1 MSGEVNMNQ
10 TLANYVDFFNDQ
22 KNERLVEYRKLLH
35 TPMKQLLSEDQV
47 FYGVVHGIS
56 KERGHVV
63 LQFNR
68 KHSPRLKEQRTLVV
82 IKHKARDL
90 YGESPYVWNCS
101 FADFLS
107 KDELH
112 SGSSLAL
119 PLYYLRGNN
128 DDFVYVGCSAVD
140 LRMFGKIGDALSAG
154 VRIHVLLYESE
165 PPIRYLANLV
175 DYIEKNPEDGVLM
188 CRPAVCYDEWKP
200 QLLAYDPKDGEGI
213 SKTLLNALSQRNK
226 IVLQGPPGTGKS
238 FNAAQVIADYLSR
251 NKSVCVAAMANKALM
266 ELILQSPLSSY
277 LSAGK
282 LYKTMLTSDEALTA
296 KGLKG
301 AGSDFIAPKGSAVFA
316 TYYKV
321 SDQFRHIKE
330 SNGVPLY
337 DLVVVEEAS
346 QAYLTTIAALL
357 RLGTRCLIVGDPM
370 QLAPIV
376 VAENKPEY
384 KRWNAVTQAD
394 GLTSFVLGSNVDSFR
409 ITTTFRLTPSA
420 AELTGVFYGNT
431 LRSVAPKTIDWS
443 NIDNRYFPVGGG
455 VVLEVLSGG
464 EGAVLSPAAVKVLGN
479 VLDKIESNC
488 EGARVA
494 VITPF
499 RNSAKAIQSR
509 FAIAGRKLDL
519 SIETIDRVQ
528 GATVDYAILYFP
540 LRNVSFSF
548 DERRFNV
555 ATSRSRTTTLILS
568 DYEML
573 EMRSITGKVREFLE
587 RVKGVYRDAP
597 QDNSDAP
604 SSVAIQP
611 LTCERAE
618 VSAMP
623 TLADVQSL
631 LDKLQAR
638 LALWLQAWLAVM
650 YPTNLWQN
658 AVVPNLSSLQLQ
670 NAKDNGDRRI
680 VDLDLTAL
688 LSVFIGNF
696 RALRTQA
703 HIKPEMQTMAF
714 HIKDVRHDYAHKKT
728 TVILNVEP
736 KTLRYHIDTMSR
748 FLEGLSEMPP
758 KTPPSKPPAV
768 IKRGGITITAS

>member
-1 MSGEVNMNQ
+1 MNAVLTGYVNFFKDQIHEM
-10 TLANYVDFFNDQ
+10 LAEYRRLLRAPIKQLIENDQ
-22 KNERLVEYRKLLH
+22 VYYA
-35 TPMKQLLSEDQV
+35 TV
-47 FYGVVHGIS
+47 YGIS
-56 KERGHVV
+56 EERGHVV
-63 LQFNR
+63 FRFDKGNA
-68 KHSPRLKEQRTLVV
+68 PRLKVQRSFVL
-82 IKHKARDL
+82 IKRSARERW
-90 YGESPYVWNCS
+90 GESPRSWNCS
-101 FADFLS
+101 FEEFLC
-107 KDELH
+107 KEEFH
-112 SGSSLAL
+112 SSSSYVL
-119 PLYYLRGNN
+119 PLYHLGGN
-128 DDFVYVGCSAVD
+128 DPQGAIVGCSSVGS
-140 LRMFGKIGDALSAG
+140 RMFRKIKGALAEG
-154 VRIHVLLYESE
+154 IRLHVLMFESE
-165 PPIRYLANLV
+165 PPTRYFANLV
-175 DYIEKNPEDGVLM
+175 DYIEKNPDDGVLM
-188 CRPAVCYDEWKP
+188 CKPAIRYDDWKP
-200 QLLAYDPKDGEGI
+200 QLLAYDSKEEAGI
-213 SKTLLNALSQRNK
+213 SKTLLNALLQKGK

-238 FNAAQVIADYLSR
+238 FNAAQVIADYLAR

-266 ELILQSPLSSY
+266 ELILQPPLSSY
-277 LSAGK
+277 LSAGR
-282 LYKTMLTSDEALTA
+282 LYKTMLTSDEALSA
-296 KGLKG
+296 KGLKD
-301 AGSDFIAPKGSAVFA
+301 ADSDFVAPKGSAVFA

-321 SDQFRHIKE
+321 SNQFRHIKE
-330 SNGVPLY
+330 GNGAPLY

-357 RLGTRCLIVGDPM
+357 RLGTRCLVVGDPM

-409 ITTTFRLTPSA
+409 ITTTFRLTPAS

-431 LRSVAPKTIDWS
+431 LRSVASNKLDWS
-443 NIDNRYFPVGGG
+443 KIDNRYFPEGGG

-464 EGAVLSPAAVKVLGN
+464 EDGVLSPAAVKVLGN
-479 VLDKIESNC
+479 VLDKIESNFA
-488 EGARVA
+488 GARVA

-499 RNSAKAIQSR
+499 KDSARAIQRR
-509 FAIAGRKLDL
+509 FAIAGHKLDL

-540 LRNVSFSF
+540 LRNVAFSF

-555 ATSRSRTTTLILS
+555 ATSRSRTTTLIMS
-568 DYEML
+568 DYELL

-587 RVKGVYRDAP
+587 KVKGVYRDAP
-597 QDNSDAP
+597 QDDADAS

-611 LTCERAE
+611 LACGMAE
-618 VSAMP
+618 MSVIP

-638 LALWLQAWLAVM
+638 LALWLQAWLAVLQ
-650 YPTNLWQN
+650 PTNFWQN
-658 AVVPNLSSLQLQ
+658 AVVPNLSPLQLQ
-670 NAKDNGDRRI
+670 NAKDDGAKRI

-696 RALRTQA
+696 RALRSKA
-703 HIKPEMQTMAF
+703 HIKQEMQTMAF

-736 KTLRYHIDTMSR
+736 KTLKYHVDTMSQ
-748 FLEGLSEMPP
+748 FLAGLSEMPP
-758 KTPPSKPPAV
+758 VSTPQKPSTV

>member
-1 MSGEVNMNQ
+1 MNE
-10 TLANYVDFFNDQ
+10 TLTNYTYFFKDQ
-22 KNERLVEYRKLLH
+22 IHEMLDEYRRLLRAPIKQLVENGKVYYA
-35 TPMKQLLSEDQV
+35 T
-47 FYGVVHGIS
+47 VHGIS
-56 KERGHVV
+56 EERGHVV
-63 LQFNR
+63 FRFDKGNA
-68 KHSPRLKEQRTLVV
+68 PRLKVQRSFVL
-82 IKHKARDL
+82 IKRSARERW
-90 YGESPYVWNCS
+90 GESPRSWNCS
-101 FADFLS
+101 FEEFLC
-107 KDELH
+107 KEEFH
-112 SGSSLAL
+112 SSSSYVL
-119 PLYYLRGNN
+119 PLYHLGGN
-128 DDFVYVGCSAVD
+128 DPQGAIVGCSSVGS
-140 LRMFGKIGDALSAG
+140 RMFRKIKGALAEG
-154 VRIHVLLYESE
+154 IKLHVLMFESE
-165 PPIRYLANLV
+165 PPTRYLANLV
-175 DYIEKNPEDGVLM
+175 DYIEKNPDDGVLM
-188 CRPAVCYDEWKP
+188 CKPAIRYNEWNP
-200 QLLAYDPKDGEGI
+200 QLLAYDPKEEDGI
-213 SKTLLNALSQRNK
+213 SKTLLNALSQKSK

-238 FNAAQVIADYLSR
+238 FNAAQVIADYLAR

-266 ELILQSPLSSY
+266 ELILQPPLSSY
-277 LSAGK
+277 LSAGR
-282 LYKTMLTSDEALTA
+282 LYKTMLTSDEALSA
-296 KGLKG
+296 KGLKD
-301 AGSDFIAPKGSAVFA
+301 ADSDFIAPKGSAVFA

-321 SDQFRHIKE
+321 SNQFRHIKE
-330 SNGVPLY
+330 GNGASLY

-357 RLGTRCLIVGDPM
+357 RLGTRCLVVGDPM

-384 KRWNAVTQAD
+384 KRWNAVIQAD

-409 ITTTFRLTPSA
+409 ITTTFRLTPAS

-431 LRSVAPKTIDWS
+431 LRSVASNKLDWS
-443 NIDNRYFPVGGG
+443 KIDNRYFPEGGG

-464 EGAVLSPAAVKVLGN
+464 EDGVLSPAAVKVLGN
-479 VLDKIESNC
+479 VLDKIESNFA
-488 EGARVA
+488 GARVA

-499 RNSAKAIQSR
+499 KDSARAIQRR

-540 LRNVSFSF
+540 LRNVAFSL

-568 DYEML
+568 DYELL

-587 RVKGVYRDAP
+587 KVKGVYRDTP
-597 QDNSDAP
+597 QDDADAS

-611 LTCERAE
+611 LACGMAE
-618 VSAMP
+618 MSVIP

-650 YPTNLWQN
+650 HPTNLWQK

-670 NAKDNGDRRI
+670 NAKDDGAKRI

-696 RALRTQA
+696 RALRSQA
-703 HIKPEMQTMAF
+703 HIKQEMQTMAF

-736 KTLRYHIDTMSR
+736 KTLQYHVDTMSR
-748 FLEGLSEMPP
+748 FLEGLSDMPP
-758 KTPPSKPPAV
+758 ATPPSKPSTV

>member
-1 MSGEVNMNQ
+1 MNE
-10 TLANYVDFFNDQ
+10 TLTNYTYFFKDQIHEMLAEYRRLLRAPIKQLIENDQ
-22 KNERLVEYRKLLH
+22 VYYA
-35 TPMKQLLSEDQV
+35 T
-47 FYGVVHGIS
+47 VHGIS
-56 KERGHVV
+56 EERGHVV
-63 LQFNR
+63 FRFDKGNA
-68 KHSPRLKEQRTLVV
+68 PRLKVQRSFVL
-82 IKHKARDL
+82 IKRSARERW
-90 YGESPYVWNCS
+90 GESPRSWNCS
-101 FADFLS
+101 FEEFLC
-107 KDELH
+107 KEEFH
-112 SGSSLAL
+112 SSSSYVL
-119 PLYYLRGNN
+119 PLYHLGGN
-128 DDFVYVGCSAVD
+128 DPQGAIVGCSSVGS
-140 LRMFGKIGDALSAG
+140 RMFRKIKGALAEG
-154 VRIHVLLYESE
+154 IKLHVLMFESE
-165 PPIRYLANLV
+165 PPTRYLANLV
-175 DYIEKNPEDGVLM
+175 DYIEQNPDDGVLM
-188 CRPAVCYDEWKP
+188 CKPAIRYDDWKP
-200 QLLAYDPKDGEGI
+200 QLLAYDPKEESGI
-213 SKTLLNALSQRNK
+213 SKTLLNALLQKGK

-238 FNAAQVIADYLSR
+238 FNAAQVIADYLAR
-251 NKSVCVAAMANKALM
+251 NKSVCVTAMANRALM
-266 ELILQSPLSSY
+266 ELILQPPLSSY
-277 LSAGK
+277 LSAGR
-282 LYKTMLTSDEALTA
+282 LYKTMLTSDEAMSA
-296 KGLKG
+296 KGLKD
-301 AGSDFIAPKGSAVFA
+301 ADSDFVAPKGSAVFA

-321 SDQFRHIKE
+321 SNQFRHIKE
-330 SNGVPLY
+330 GNGAPLY

-357 RLGTRCLIVGDPM
+357 RLGTRCLVVGDPM

-409 ITTTFRLTPSA
+409 ITTTFRLTPAS

-431 LRSVAPKTIDWS
+431 LRSVASNKLDWS
-443 NIDNRYFPVGGG
+443 KIDNRYFPEGGG

-464 EGAVLSPAAVKVLGN
+464 EDGVLSPAAVKVLGN
-479 VLDKIESNC
+479 VLDKIESNFA
-488 EGARVA
+488 GARVA

-499 RNSAKAIQSR
+499 KDSARAIQRR

-540 LRNVSFSF
+540 LRNVGFSF
-548 DERRFNV
+548 EERHFNV
-555 ATSRSRTTTLILS
+555 ATSRSRTTTLILC
-568 DYEML
+568 DYDPL

-587 RVKGVYRDAP
+587 KVKGVYRDVT
-597 QDNSDAP
+597 QDNSDTP
-604 SSVAIQP
+604 SSVEIRP
-611 LTCERAE
+611 LTCDLAE

-650 YPTNLWQN
+650 HPTNLWQK

-670 NAKDNGDRRI
+670 NAKDDGAKRI

-696 RALRTQA
+696 RVLRSKA
-703 HIKPEMQTMAF
+703 HIKQEMQTMAF

-736 KTLRYHIDTMSR
+736 KTLQYHVDTVSR
-748 FLEGLSEMPP
+748 FLEGLSDMPP
-758 KTPPSKPPAV
+758 ATPPSKPSTV

>member
-1 MSGEVNMNQ
+1 MSE
-10 TLANYVDFFNDQ
+10 TLTNYTYFFKDQ
-22 KNERLVEYRKLLH
+22 IHEMLAEYRRLLRAPIKQLVENG
-35 TPMKQLLSEDQV
+35 QV
-47 FYGVVHGIS
+47 YYATVHGIS
-56 KERGHVV
+56 EERGHVV
-63 LQFNR
+63 FHFDKGNV
-68 KHSPRLKEQRTLVV
+68 PRLKVQLSFVL
-82 IKHKARDL
+82 IKRAARERW
-90 YGESPYVWNCS
+90 GESPRIWNCS
-101 FADFLS
+101 FEEFLC
-107 KDELH
+107 KEEFH
-112 SGSSLAL
+112 SSSSYVL
-119 PLYYLRGNN
+119 PLYYLCGNESQSA
-128 DDFVYVGCSAVD
+128 FVGYSSVGA
-140 LRMFGKIGDALSAG
+140 RMFRKIKGALAEG
-154 VRIHVLLYESE
+154 IKLHVLMFESE
-165 PPIRYLANLV
+165 PPTRYLANLI
-175 DYIEKNPEDGVLM
+175 DYIEKNPDDGVLM
-188 CRPAVCYDEWKP
+188 CKPAIRYDEWKP
-200 QLLAYDPKDGEGI
+200 QLLAYDPKKEDGI
-213 SKTLLNALSQRNK
+213 SKTLLDALSQRNK

-266 ELILQSPLSSY
+266 ELIQQSPLSSY
-277 LSAGK
+277 LAAGK

-296 KGLKG
+296 KGLKD
-301 AGSDFIAPKGSAVFA
+301 ASSDFVAPKGSAVFA

-321 SDQFRHIKE
+321 SNQFRHVKE

-357 RLGTRCLIVGDPM
+357 RLGTRCLVVGDPM

-376 VAENKPEY
+376 VAEDKPEY
-384 KRWNAVTQAD
+384 KRWNAVTQAE
-394 GLTSFVLGSNVDSFR
+394 GLTSFVLGSNMDSFR

-420 AELTGVFYGNT
+420 AGLTGVFYGNT
-431 LRSVAPKTIDWS
+431 LRSVAPKTLDWS
-443 NIDNRYFPVGGG
+443 KIDDRYFPVGGG

-464 EGAVLSPAAVKVLGN
+464 EDGVLSRAAVKVLGN
-479 VLDKIESNC
+479 VLDKIGSNC

-499 RNSAKAIQSR
+499 KDSAKAIQSR

-540 LRNVSFSF
+540 LRNVAFSF

-555 ATSRSRTTTLILS
+555 ATSRSQTTTLILS
-568 DYEML
+568 DYELL

-587 RVKGVYRDAP
+587 KVKGVYRDTP

-611 LTCERAE
+611 LTSDMAGAT
-618 VSAMP
+618 AMP
-623 TLADVQSL
+623 TLTDVQSL

-650 YPTNLWQN
+650 HPTNLWQK
-658 AVVPNLSSLQLQ
+658 AVVPNLSALQLQ
-670 NAKDNGDRRI
+670 NAKDDGAQRI
-680 VDLDLTAL
+680 VELDLTAL

-696 RALRTQA
+696 RALRSQA
-703 HIKPEMQTMAF
+703 HIKQEMQTMAF

-736 KTLRYHIDTMSR
+736 KELQYHIDTMTR
-748 FLEGLSEMPP
+748 FLSGLSDLPP
-758 KTPPSKPPAV
+758 ATPLSKPPTL
-768 IKRGGITITAS
+768 ISKGGITITAS

>member
-1 MSGEVNMNQ
+1 MNE
-10 TLANYVDFFNDQ
+10 TLTNYTYFFKDQIHEMLAEYRRLLRAPIKQLIENDQ
-22 KNERLVEYRKLLH
+22 VYYA
-35 TPMKQLLSEDQV
+35 TA
-47 FYGVVHGIS
+47 HGIS
-56 KERGHVV
+56 EERGHVV
-63 LQFNR
+63 FRFDKGNA
-68 KHSPRLKEQRTLVV
+68 PRLKVQRSFVL
-82 IKHKARDL
+82 IKRAARERL
-90 YGESPYVWNCS
+90 GESPRSWNCS
-101 FADFLS
+101 FEEFLC
-107 KDELH
+107 KEEFH
-112 SGSSLAL
+112 SSSSYVL
-119 PLYYLRGNN
+119 PLYHLGGN
-128 DDFVYVGCSAVD
+128 DPQGAIVGCSSVGS
-140 LRMFGKIGDALSAG
+140 RMFRKIKGALAEG
-154 VRIHVLLYESE
+154 IKLHVLMFESE
-165 PPIRYLANLV
+165 PPTRYLANLV
-175 DYIEKNPEDGVLM
+175 DYIEKNPDDGVLM
-188 CRPAVCYDEWKP
+188 CKPAIRYNEWNP
-200 QLLAYDPKDGEGI
+200 QLLAYDPKEEDGI
-213 SKTLLNALSQRNK
+213 SKTLLNALSQKSK

-238 FNAAQVIADYLSR
+238 FNAAQVIADYLAR

-266 ELILQSPLSSY
+266 ELILQPPLSSY
-277 LSAGK
+277 LSAGR
-282 LYKTMLTSDEALTA
+282 LYKTMLTSDEALSA
-296 KGLKG
+296 KGLKD
-301 AGSDFIAPKGSAVFA
+301 ADSDFIAPKGSAVFA

-321 SDQFRHIKE
+321 SNQFRHIKE
-330 SNGVPLY
+330 GNGASLY

-357 RLGTRCLIVGDPM
+357 RLGTRCLVVGDPM

-384 KRWNAVTQAD
+384 KRWNAVIQAD

-409 ITTTFRLTPSA
+409 ITTTFRLTPAS

-431 LRSVAPKTIDWS
+431 LRSVASNKLDWS
-443 NIDNRYFPVGGG
+443 KIDNRYFPEGGG

-464 EGAVLSPAAVKVLGN
+464 EDGVLSPAAVKVLGN
-479 VLDKIESNC
+479 VLDKIESNFA
-488 EGARVA
+488 GARVA

-499 RNSAKAIQSR
+499 KDSARAIQRR

-540 LRNVSFSF
+540 LRNVAFSL

-568 DYEML
+568 DYELL

-587 RVKGVYRDAP
+587 KVKGVYRDTP
-597 QDNSDAP
+597 QDDADAS

-611 LTCERAE
+611 LACGMAE
-618 VSAMP
+618 MSVIP

-650 YPTNLWQN
+650 HPTNLWQK

-670 NAKDNGDRRI
+670 NAKDDGAKRI

-696 RALRTQA
+696 RSLRSQA
-703 HIKPEMQTMAF
+703 HIKQEMQTMAF

-736 KTLRYHIDTMSR
+736 KTLQYHVDTMSR
-748 FLEGLSEMPP
+748 FLEGLSDMPP
-758 KTPPSKPPAV
+758 ATPPSKPSAV

>member
-1 MSGEVNMNQ
+1 MNMVLTGYIN
-10 TLANYVDFFNDQ
+10 FFKDQ
-22 KNERLVEYRKLLH
+22 IHELLEEYRRLLRAPIKQLVENG
-35 TPMKQLLSEDQV
+35 QV
-47 FYGVVHGIS
+47 YYAAVHGVS
-56 KERGHVV
+56 EERGHVV
-63 LQFNR
+63 FHFDKGNV
-68 KHSPRLKEQRTLVV
+68 PRLKVQLSFVLIKRT
-82 IKHKARDL
+82 ARERW
-90 YGESPYVWNCS
+90 GELPRNWNCS
-101 FADFLS
+101 FEEFLC
-107 KDELH
+107 KEEFH
-112 SGSSLAL
+112 SSSSYVL
-119 PLYYLRGNN
+119 PLYHLSGN
-128 DDFVYVGCSAVD
+128 DPRRAIIGCSSVGA
-140 LRMFGKIGDALSAG
+140 RMFRKIKGALAEG
-154 VRIHVLLYESE
+154 IELHVLMFESE
-165 PPIRYLANLV
+165 PPTRYLANLI
-175 DYIEKNPEDGVLM
+175 DYIENNPDDSVLM
-188 CRPAVCYDEWKP
+188 CKPAIRYDEWKP
-200 QLLAYDPKDGEGI
+200 QLLAYDPKNEDGI
-213 SKTLLNALSQRNK
+213 TKTLLSALSQKSK

-266 ELILQSPLSSY
+266 ELILQPPLSSY

-296 KGLKG
+296 KGLKD
-301 AGSDFIAPKGSAVFA
+301 ADANFVAPKGSALFA

-321 SDQFRHIKE
+321 SSQFRHISE

-357 RLGTRCLIVGDPM
+357 RLGTRCLVVGDPM

-376 VAENKPEY
+376 VAEDKPEY

-394 GLTSFVLGSNVDSFR
+394 GLTSFVLGSSVDSFR

-431 LRSVAPKTIDWS
+431 LRSVAPKMLDWS
-443 NIDNRYFPVGGG
+443 KIDCRYFPVGGG

-464 EGAVLSPAAVKVLGN
+464 EDGVLSQAAVKVLGN

-488 EGARVA
+488 AGARVA

-499 RNSAKAIQSR
+499 KDSAKAIQSR

-540 LRNVSFSF
+540 LRNVAFSF
-548 DERRFNV
+548 VERRFNV

-568 DYEML
+568 DYELL
-573 EMRSITGKVREFLE
+573 EMRSVTGKVREFLE
-587 RVKGVYRDAP
+587 KVKGVYRDTP
-597 QDNSDAP
+597 EDNSDA
-604 SSVAIQP
+604 SSAVAIQP
-611 LTCERAE
+611 LTCERGE

-650 YPTNLWQN
+650 YPTNLWQK
-658 AVVPNLSSLQLQ
+658 AVVPNLSALQLQ
-670 NAKDNGDRRI
+670 NAKDDGAQRI
-680 VDLDLTAL
+680 VELDLIAL
-688 LSVFIGNF
+688 LSVFLGNF
-696 RALRTQA
+696 RALRSRA
-703 HIKPEMQTMAF
+703 HIKQEMQTMAF
-714 HIKDVRHDYAHKKT
+714 HIKDVRHEYAHKKT
-728 TVILNVEP
+728 TAILNEES
-736 KTLRYHIDTMSR
+736 KDIQYHINTIER
-748 FLEGLSEMPP
+748 FLDGLSDMPISASSP
-758 KTPPSKPPAV
+758 KPVAV
-768 IKRGGITITAS
+768 IKRNGITISAS

>member
-1 MSGEVNMNQ
+1 MSGEVGMNQ
-10 TLANYVDFFNDQ
+10 VLANYVDFFNDQ
-22 KNERLVEYRKLLH
+22 KTERLVEYRKLLH
-35 TPMKQLLSEDQV
+35 TPMKQLLSDDQV
-47 FYGVVHGIS
+47 LYGVVHGMS

-63 LQFNR
+63 FRFNR

-82 IKHKARDL
+82 IKHKAREL
-90 YGESPYVWNCS
+90 FGESPYVWNCS

-119 PLYYLRGNN
+119 PLYYLRT
-128 DDFVYVGCSAVD
+128 DDPNYVYIGCGAIS
-140 LRMFGKIGDALSAG
+140 LLMFRKMEDALAAG
-154 VRIHVLLYESE
+154 IKIHILLYETE

-175 DYIEKNPEDGVLM
+175 DYIEKNPDDGVLM
-188 CRPAVCYDEWKP
+188 CKPAIRYDEWKP
-200 QLLAYDPKDGEGI
+200 QLLAYDPKNADGI
-213 SKTLLNALSQRNK
+213 SKTLLNALSQKSK

-238 FNAAQVIADYLSR
+238 FNAAQVIADYLAK

-266 ELILQSPLSSY
+266 ELILQPPLSSY
-277 LSAGK
+277 LSAGR
-282 LYKTMLTSDEALTA
+282 LYKTMLTSDETLSA
-296 KGLKG
+296 KGLKN
-301 AGSDFIAPKGSAVFA
+301 ADSDFVVPKGSAVFA

-321 SDQFRHIKE
+321 SNQFRHISE

-357 RLGTRCLIVGDPM
+357 RLGAKCLVVGDPM

-409 ITTTFRLTPSA
+409 ITTTFRLTPAS

-431 LRSVAPKTIDWS
+431 LRSVAPKKIDWS
-443 NIDNRYFPVGGG
+443 KIDNRYFPAGGG

-464 EGAVLSPAAVKVLGN
+464 EDGVLSPSAVKALGN
-479 VLDKIESNC
+479 VLNKIESNYA
-488 EGARVA
+488 GSRVA

-499 RNSAKAIQSR
+499 KDSAKAIQRR
-509 FAIAGRKLDL
+509 FAIASRKLDL

-528 GATVDYAILYFP
+528 GATVDYTILYFP
-540 LRNVSFSF
+540 LRNVGFSF

-568 DYEML
+568 DYELL

-587 RVKGVYRDAP
+587 RVKGVYREKLPAKAEERSSAP
-597 QDNSDAP
+597 ISP
-604 SSVAIQP
+604 SPVEMTVPSKTPSI
-611 LTCERAE
+611 
-618 VSAMP
+618 
-623 TLADVQSL
+623 ADVQSL
-631 LDKLQAR
+631 LDKVQAR
-638 LALWLQAWLAVM
+638 LAVWLQAWLAQM
-650 YPTNLWQN
+650 YPNNLWQK
-658 AVVPNLSSLQLQ
+658 AVIPSLSSLQLQ
-670 NAKDNGDRRI
+670 NAKDDGARQN

-696 RALRTQA
+696 RALRSQS
-703 HIKPEMQTMAF
+703 HIKQEMQTMAF
-714 HIKDVRHDYAHKKT
+714 HVKDVRHDYAHKKT
-728 TVILNVEP
+728 SMITNCDP
-736 KTLRYHIDTMSR
+736 KALQYHVDTLTR
-748 FLEGLSEMPP
+748 FLDGLSDL
-758 KTPPSKPPAV
+758 PPSVPTSKPSTV
-768 IKRGGITITAS
+768 VKKDGITISVS

>member
-1 MSGEVNMNQ
+1 MSE
-10 TLANYVDFFNDQ
+10 TLTNYTYFFKDQIHEMLAEYRRLLRAPIKQLIENDQ
-22 KNERLVEYRKLLH
+22 VYYA
-35 TPMKQLLSEDQV
+35 T
-47 FYGVVHGIS
+47 VHGIS
-56 KERGHVV
+56 DERGHVV
-63 LQFNR
+63 FRFDKGNA
-68 KHSPRLKEQRTLVV
+68 PRLKVQRSFVL
-82 IKHKARDL
+82 IKRSARERW
-90 YGESPYVWNCS
+90 GESPRSWNCS
-101 FADFLS
+101 FEEFLC
-107 KDELH
+107 KEEFH
-112 SGSSLAL
+112 SSSSYVL
-119 PLYYLRGNN
+119 PLYHLGGN
-128 DDFVYVGCSAVD
+128 DPQGAIVGCSSVGS
-140 LRMFGKIGDALSAG
+140 RMFRKIKGALAEG
-154 VRIHVLLYESE
+154 IKLHVLMFESE
-165 PPIRYLANLV
+165 PPTRYLANLI
-175 DYIEKNPEDGVLM
+175 DYIEKNPDDGVLM
-188 CRPAVCYDEWKP
+188 CRPAIRYDEWKP
-200 QLLAYDPKDGEGI
+200 QLLAYNPKDADVI
-213 SKTLLNALSQRNK
+213 SKTLLNALMEKGK

-238 FNAAQVIADYLSR
+238 FNAAQVIADYLAN

-266 ELILQSPLSSY
+266 ELILQPPLSSY
-277 LSAGK
+277 LAAGK
-282 LYKTMLTSDEALTA
+282 LYKTMLTSDESLSA
-296 KGLKG
+296 KGLKD
-301 AGSDFIAPKGSAVFA
+301 AESDFGAPKGSAVFA

-321 SDQFRHIKE
+321 SSQFRHIKE
-330 SNGVPLY
+330 ANGAPLY

-346 QAYLTTIAALL
+346 QAYLTTVAALL
-357 RLGTRCLIVGDPM
+357 RLGTRCLVVGDPM

-409 ITTTFRLTPSA
+409 ITTTFRLTPAS

-431 LRSVAPKTIDWS
+431 LRSVASNKLDWS
-443 NIDNRYFPVGGG
+443 KIDNRYFPEGGG

-464 EGAVLSPAAVKVLGN
+464 EDGVLSPAAVKVLGN
-479 VLDKIESNC
+479 VLDKIESNFA
-488 EGARVA
+488 GARVA

-499 RNSAKAIQSR
+499 KDSARAIQMR

-540 LRNVSFSF
+540 LRNVAFSF

-568 DYEML
+568 DYELL

-587 RVKGVYRDAP
+587 KVKGVYRDAP
-597 QDNSDAP
+597 QDDADAS

-611 LTCERAE
+611 LACGMAE
-618 VSAMP
+618 MSVIP

-638 LALWLQAWLAVM
+638 LALWLKAWLAVM
-650 YPTNLWQN
+650 HPTNLWQK

-670 NAKDNGDRRI
+670 NAKDDGAKRI

-696 RALRTQA
+696 RALRSQA
-703 HIKPEMQTMAF
+703 HIKQEMQTMAF

-736 KTLRYHIDTMSR
+736 KTLQYHVETMSR
-748 FLEGLSEMPP
+748 FLEGLSDMPP
-758 KTPPSKPPAV
+758 ATPPSKPSTV

>member
-1 MSGEVNMNQ
+1 MNA
-10 TLANYVDFFNDQ
+10 TLTNYTYFFKDQIHEMLAEYRRLLRAPIKQLIENDQ
-22 KNERLVEYRKLLH
+22 VYYA
-35 TPMKQLLSEDQV
+35 T
-47 FYGVVHGIS
+47 VHGIS
-56 KERGHVV
+56 EERGHVV
-63 LQFNR
+63 FRFDKGNA
-68 KHSPRLKEQRTLVV
+68 PRLKVQRSFVL
-82 IKHKARDL
+82 IKRSARERW
-90 YGESPYVWNCS
+90 GESPRSWNCS
-101 FADFLS
+101 FEEFLC
-107 KDELH
+107 KEEFH
-112 SGSSLAL
+112 SSSSYVL
-119 PLYYLRGNN
+119 PLYHLGGN
-128 DDFVYVGCSAVD
+128 DPQGAIVGCSSVGSM
-140 LRMFGKIGDALSAG
+140 MFRKIKGALAEG
-154 VRIHVLLYESE
+154 IKLHVLMFESE
-165 PPIRYLANLV
+165 PPTRYLANLV
-175 DYIEKNPEDGVLM
+175 DYIEKNPDDGVLM
-188 CRPAVCYDEWKP
+188 CKPAIRYDDWKP
-200 QLLAYDPKDGEGI
+200 QLLAYDPKEEAGI
-213 SKTLLNALSQRNK
+213 SKTLLNALLQKGK

-238 FNAAQVIADYLSR
+238 FNAAQVIADYLAR

-266 ELILQSPLSSY
+266 ELILQPPLSSY
-277 LSAGK
+277 LSAGR
-282 LYKTMLTSDEALTA
+282 LYKTMLTSDEAMSA
-296 KGLKG
+296 KGLKD
-301 AGSDFIAPKGSAVFA
+301 ADSDFVAPKGSAVFA

-321 SDQFRHIKE
+321 SNQFRHIKE
-330 SNGVPLY
+330 GNGAPLY

-357 RLGTRCLIVGDPM
+357 RLGTRCLVVGDPM

-409 ITTTFRLTPSA
+409 ITTTFRLTPAS

-431 LRSVAPKTIDWS
+431 LRSVASNKLDWS
-443 NIDNRYFPVGGG
+443 KIDNRYLPEGGG

-464 EGAVLSPAAVKVLGN
+464 EGGVLSPAAVKVLGN
-479 VLDKIESNC
+479 VLDKIESNFA
-488 EGARVA
+488 GARVA

-499 RNSAKAIQSR
+499 KDSARAIQRR

-540 LRNVSFSF
+540 QHNVAFSF

-555 ATSRSRTTTLILS
+555 ATSRSRTTTLILC
-568 DYEML
+568 DYDPL

-587 RVKGVYRDAP
+587 KVKGVYREVP
-597 QDNSDAP
+597 QDNSDAL
-604 SSVAIQP
+604 SQEVIQP
-611 LTCERAE
+611 LAGGVAE
-618 VSAMP
+618 TPATP

-650 YPTNLWQN
+650 HPTNLWQK

-670 NAKDNGDRRI
+670 NAKDDGAKRI

-696 RALRTQA
+696 RALRSQA
-703 HIKPEMQTMAF
+703 HIKQEMQTMAF

-728 TVILNVEP
+728 TVILNMEP
-736 KTLRYHIDTMSR
+736 KELQYHIDTLTR
-748 FLEGLSEMPP
+748 FLNGLSDMPP
-758 KTPPSKPPAV
+758 ATPTSKPATV
-768 IKRGGITITAS
+768 IKKSGITITAS

>member
-1 MSGEVNMNQ
+1 MNE
-10 TLANYVDFFNDQ
+10 TLTNYTYFFKDQ
-22 KNERLVEYRKLLH
+22 IHELLEEYRRMLRAPIKQLVENG
-35 TPMKQLLSEDQV
+35 QV
-47 FYGVVHGIS
+47 YYATVHGVS
-56 KERGHVV
+56 EERGHVV
-63 LQFNR
+63 FRFDKGNV
-68 KHSPRLKEQRTLVV
+68 PRLKVQLTFVL
-82 IKHKARDL
+82 IKRAARERW
-90 YGESPYVWNCS
+90 GELPRNWNCS
-101 FADFLS
+101 FEEFLY
-107 KDELH
+107 KEELH
-112 SGSSLAL
+112 SSSSYVL
-119 PLYYLRGNN
+119 PLYHLSGN
-128 DDFVYVGCSAVD
+128 DPQSAIVGCSSVGA
-140 LRMFGKIGDALSAG
+140 RMFRKIKGALAEG
-154 VRIHVLLYESE
+154 IKLHVLMFESE
-165 PPIRYLANLV
+165 PPTRYLANLI
-175 DYIEKNPEDGVLM
+175 DYIENNPEDSVLM
-188 CRPAVCYDEWKP
+188 CKPAIRYDEWKP
-200 QLLAYDPKDGEGI
+200 QLLAYDPKNEDGI
-213 SKTLLNALSQRNK
+213 TKTLLSALSQKNK

-238 FNAAQVIADYLSR
+238 FNAAQVIADYLAR
-251 NKSVCVAAMANKALM
+251 GKSVCVTAMANKALM
-266 ELILQSPLSSY
+266 ELILQPPLSSY

-282 LYKTMLTSDEALTA
+282 LYKTMLTSDEALSA
-296 KGLKG
+296 KELKD
-301 AGSDFIAPKGSAVFA
+301 ADSDFVAPKGSVVFA

-321 SDQFRHIKE
+321 SKQFRHIKE
-330 SNGVPLY
+330 LNGAPLY

-357 RLGTRCLIVGDPM
+357 QLGARCLVVGDPM

-394 GLTSFVLGSNVDSFR
+394 GLTSFVLGSSVDSFR
-409 ITTTFRLTPSA
+409 ITTTFRLTPSS

-431 LRSVAPKTIDWS
+431 LRSVAPKTHDWS
-443 NIDNRYFPVGGG
+443 KIDNRYFPAGGG

-464 EGAVLSPAAVKVLGN
+464 EDGVLSPAAVKALGN

-499 RNSAKAIQSR
+499 KDSAKAIQRR

-540 LRNVSFSF
+540 LRNVAFSF

-568 DYEML
+568 DYELL

-587 RVKGVYRDAP
+587 RVKGVCRDAP

-611 LTCERAE
+611 LTCGMAE
-618 VSAMP
+618 ASAMP

-638 LALWLQAWLAVM
+638 LALWLQDWLAVIF
-650 YPTNLWQN
+650 PINLWQK
-658 AVVPNLSSLQLQ
+658 AVVPNLSALQLQ

-696 RALRTQA
+696 KALRSRA
-703 HIKPEMQTMAF
+703 HIKQEMQTMAF

-728 TVILNVEP
+728 TAILNVEP
-736 KTLRYHIDTMSR
+736 KTLQYHIDTMSR

-758 KTPPSKPPAV
+758 ATPPSKSPVV

>member
-1 MSGEVNMNQ
+1 MN
-10 TLANYVDFFNDQ
+10 TALMGYINFFNDQ
-22 KNERLVEYRKLLH
+22 ITEMLAEYRRLLRA
-35 TPMKQLLSEDQV
+35 PIKQLIENDQV
-47 FYGVVHGIS
+47 YYATVHGIS
-56 KERGHVV
+56 EERGHVV
-63 LQFNR
+63 FRFDKGNA
-68 KHSPRLKEQRTLVV
+68 PRLKVQRSFVL
-82 IKHKARDL
+82 IKRSARERW
-90 YGESPYVWNCS
+90 GESPRSWNCS
-101 FADFLS
+101 FEEFLC
-107 KDELH
+107 KEEFH
-112 SGSSLAL
+112 SSSSYVL
-119 PLYYLRGNN
+119 PLYHLGGN
-128 DDFVYVGCSAVD
+128 DPQGAIVGCSSVGS
-140 LRMFGKIGDALSAG
+140 RMFRKIKGALAEG
-154 VRIHVLLYESE
+154 IKLHVLMFESE
-165 PPIRYLANLV
+165 PPTRYLANLI
-175 DYIEKNPEDGVLM
+175 DYIEKNPDDGVLM
-188 CRPAVCYDEWKP
+188 CKPAIRYDDWKP
-200 QLLAYDPKDGEGI
+200 QLLAYDPKEEAGI
-213 SKTLLNALSQRNK
+213 SKTLLNALLQKGK

-238 FNAAQVIADYLSR
+238 FNAAQVIADYLAR

-266 ELILQSPLSSY
+266 ELILQPPLSSY
-277 LSAGK
+277 LSAGR
-282 LYKTMLTSDEALTA
+282 LYKTMLTSDEAMSA
-296 KGLKG
+296 KGLKD
-301 AGSDFIAPKGSAVFA
+301 AESDFVAPKGSAVFA

-321 SDQFRHIKE
+321 SKQFRHICE
-330 SNGVPLY
+330 SNDVPLY

-357 RLGTRCLIVGDPM
+357 RLGTRCLVVGDPM

-409 ITTTFRLTPSA
+409 ITTTFRLTPAS

-431 LRSVAPKTIDWS
+431 LRSVASNKLDWS
-443 NIDNRYFPVGGG
+443 KIDNRYFPEGGG
-455 VVLEVLSGG
+455 VVLEGLFGG
-464 EGAVLSPAAVKVLGN
+464 EDGVLSPAAVKVLGN
-479 VLDKIESNC
+479 VLDKIESNFA
-488 EGARVA
+488 GARVA

-499 RNSAKAIQSR
+499 KDSARAIQRR

-540 LRNVSFSF
+540 LRNVAFSF

-555 ATSRSRTTTLILS
+555 ATSRSRTTTLIMS
-568 DYEML
+568 DYELL

-587 RVKGVYRDAP
+587 KVKGVYRDAP
-597 QDNSDAP
+597 QDDADAS

-611 LTCERAE
+611 LVCGMAE
-618 VSAMP
+618 MSVIP

-638 LALWLQAWLAVM
+638 LALWLQAWMAVLQ
-650 YPTNLWQN
+650 PTNFWQN
-658 AVVPNLSSLQLQ
+658 AVVPNLSPLQLQ
-670 NAKDNGDRRI
+670 NAKDDGAKRI

-696 RALRTQA
+696 RALRSKA
-703 HIKPEMQTMAF
+703 HIKQEMQTMAF

-736 KTLRYHIDTMSR
+736 KTLRYHVDTMSR
-748 FLEGLSEMPP
+748 FLEGLSDMPLA
-758 KTPPSKPPAV
+758 TPPSKPSTV

>member
-1 MSGEVNMNQ
+1 
-10 TLANYVDFFNDQ
+10 
-22 KNERLVEYRKLLH
+22 
-35 TPMKQLLSEDQV
+35 
-47 FYGVVHGIS
+47 
-56 KERGHVV
+56 
-63 LQFNR
+63 
-68 KHSPRLKEQRTLVV
+68 
-82 IKHKARDL
+82 
-90 YGESPYVWNCS
+90 
-101 FADFLS
+101 
-107 KDELH
+107 
-112 SGSSLAL
+112 
-119 PLYYLRGNN
+119 
-128 DDFVYVGCSAVD
+128 
-140 LRMFGKIGDALSAG
+140 MF
-154 VRIHVLLYESE
+154 ESE
-165 PPIRYLANLV
+165 PPTRYLANLV
-175 DYIEKNPEDGVLM
+175 DYIEKNPDDGVLM
-188 CRPAVCYDEWKP
+188 CKPAIRYNEWNP
-200 QLLAYDPKDGEGI
+200 QLLAYDSKEEDGI
-213 SKTLLNALSQRNK
+213 SKTLLNALSQKSK

-238 FNAAQVIADYLSR
+238 FNAAQVIADYLAR

-266 ELILQSPLSSY
+266 ELILQPPLSSY
-277 LSAGK
+277 LSAGR
-282 LYKTMLTSDEALTA
+282 LYKTMLTSDEALSA
-296 KGLKG
+296 KGLKD
-301 AGSDFIAPKGSAVFA
+301 ADSDFVAPKGSAVFA

-321 SDQFRHIKE
+321 SNQFRHIKE
-330 SNGVPLY
+330 GNGASLY

-357 RLGTRCLIVGDPM
+357 RLGTRCLVVGDPM

-409 ITTTFRLTPSA
+409 ITTTFRLTPAS

-431 LRSVAPKTIDWS
+431 LRSVASNKLDWS
-443 NIDNRYFPVGGG
+443 KIDNRYFPEGGG

-464 EGAVLSPAAVKVLGN
+464 EDGVLSPAAVKVLGN
-479 VLDKIESNC
+479 VLDKIESNFA
-488 EGARVA
+488 GARVT

-499 RNSAKAIQSR
+499 KDSARAIQR
-509 FAIAGRKLDL
+509 WFAIAGRKLDL

-540 LRNVSFSF
+540 LRNVAFSF

-568 DYEML
+568 DYELL

-587 RVKGVYRDAP
+587 KVKGVYRDTP
-597 QDNSDAP
+597 QDDADAS

-611 LTCERAE
+611 LACGMAE
-618 VSAMP
+618 MSVIP

-650 YPTNLWQN
+650 HPTNLWQK

-670 NAKDNGDRRI
+670 NAKDDGAKRI

-696 RALRTQA
+696 RALRSQA
-703 HIKPEMQTMAF
+703 HIKQEMQTMAF

-736 KTLRYHIDTMSR
+736 KTLQYHVDTMSR
-748 FLEGLSEMPP
+748 FLEGLSDMPP
-758 KTPPSKPPAV
+758 ATPPSKPSTV